1 MKAKIGRPEAIIS
14 HSLSAWATNIG
25 TDRRTLE
32 RQLIK
37 SGYVLKAGEKIEA
50 KAIDRARVG
59 EMSEAAI
66 RLKNA
71 QAEDQERKNRIA
83 DGEMIPLSDNLAWQD
98 KVLMP
103 IRQRLLA
110 LAGTMGHLC
119 NPTDPK
125 HAQDQLDRWTNETL
139 PMLRAEI
146 GKK

>member
-1 MKAKIGRPEAIIS
+1 MIS
-14 HSLSAWATNIG
+14 HTLSAWATAF
-25 TDRRTLE
+25 DMESRTLE
-32 RQLIK
+32 KALTR
-37 SGYVLKAGEKIEA
+37 SGYEFKPKQPIPA
-50 KAIDRARVG
+50 KAIRNAILGDK
-59 EMSEAAI
+59 EAAEV
-66 RLKNA
+66 RLKQA

-83 DGEMIPLSDNLAWQD
+83 DGEIIPLSDNLAWQD

-146 GKK
+146 GKAK